1 MPTAAPPPSAA
12 RGAVGHTTTL
22 AERKRRAGQRLVL
35 GLAGPSLDNEQ
46 RSFFR
51 EVQPAG
57 FIHFARNIESAEQ
70 IAELNRELVDLSPDD
85 RPPLLSIDQE
95 GGRVQRLKDTPWP
108 SMRALGNLADLP
120 TTTQVAAAMADEL
133 RATGFN
139 LNFAPVCDVD
149 SNPKNPV
156 IGDRSFG
163 KRPAEVAAQAVAF
176 LEGLHSHGVIGCA
189 KHFPGHGDTSVDSH
203 LALPVVDKE
212 LGELREVEL
221 PPFAAMV
228 KAGVA
233 MVMTS
238 HVLFPDLDRDLPATL
253 SEKVLKRLL
262 RDELGYNGVVI
273 SDDLEMKAVRGRW
286 AVPEL
291 VELAT
296 RATVDLFCVGRSFEH
311 DLTLSGALFEALVRS
326 QEADNALDRAA
337 LDATRR
343 LWALRLRFL
352 RSPSPP
358 PDRAVVGGPAFRALA
373 AFVRARGAEAGLS

>member
-1 MPTAAPPPSAA
+1 MTP
-12 RGAVGHTTTL
+12 AVGHTTTL

-35 GLAGPSLDNEQ
+35 GLAGASLDQEQ
-46 RSFFR
+46 RRFFR
-51 EVQPAG
+51 EVAPAG
-57 FIHFARNIESAEQ
+57 FIHFARNIESAAQ
-70 IAELNRELVDLSPDD
+70 IAELNRELVDLCPDD

-120 TTTQVAAAMADEL
+120 TTRQVAAAMAEEL

-221 PPFAAMV
+221 PPFRAMV
-228 KAGVA
+228 KAGVGV
-233 MVMTS
+233 VMTS
-238 HVLFPDLDRDLPATL
+238 HVLFPELDRELPATL
-253 SEKVLKRLL
+253 SEKVLRRLL
-262 RDELGYNGVVI
+262 REELGYQGVVI

-286 AVPEL
+286 AVPEV

-296 RATVDLFCVGRSFEH
+296 RASVDLFCVGRSFEH
-311 DLTLSGALFEALVRS
+311 DLTLSAQLFDALVRS
-326 QEADNALDRAA
+326 QEQGQTLDEAA
-337 LDATRR
+337 RDATNR
-343 LWALRLRFL
+343 LWALRVRFL
-352 RSPSPP
+352 RATPAPP
-358 PDRAVVGGPAFRALA
+358 PLSVVGGPAFRALA